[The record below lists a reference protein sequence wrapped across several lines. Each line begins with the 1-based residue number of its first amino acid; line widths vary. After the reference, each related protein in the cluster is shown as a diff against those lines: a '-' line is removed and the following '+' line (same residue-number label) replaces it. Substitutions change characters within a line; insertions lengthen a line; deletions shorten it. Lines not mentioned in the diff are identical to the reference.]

1 VKTNEVN
8 CCQLIKAKNYKS
20 IYGRNIFFR
29 VFHTPPPLQTL
40 LKSIKMTFKFENVN
54 FEFAGS
60 KSTYGNR
67 EGTGPLWE
75 KPVHRPATSV
85 DPEQYFAGRK
95 PHPIHPV
102 DSIALKL

>member
-1 VKTNEVN
+1 MEE
-8 CCQLIKAKNYKS
+8 
-20 IYGRNIFFR
+20 IFSSAF
-29 VFHTPPPLQTL
+29 FTLPLPSKL